1 MDLDLSIT
9 PARLN
14 CLGWRKTPSGS
25 LFPVAYFPTEN
36 SANCATSILKNFES
50 GLKAEKSKRGDS
62 VEHQEQSASVVEAL
76 EWLKKEGRGE
86 IADRLKKAKEYGDL
100 SENAEYSEA
109 KEAQSQIESQII
121 DLENVLRN
129 SVIIKKGNG
138 KSTIDIGA
146 DIEVE
151 KGGKIIKYS
160 LVGSKE
166 ANPTQNLIS
175 NQSPLGK
182 AFIGKKVG
190 DTVEVQTPKGKV
202 KYKIVKID

>member
-1 MDLDLSIT
+1 MEKHFLTKEKFEEL
-9 PARLN
+9 
-14 CLGWRKTPSGS
+14 KT
-25 LFPVAYFPTEN
+25 
-36 SANCATSILKNFES
+36 K
-50 GLKAEKSKRGDS
+50 
-62 VEHQEQSASVVEAL
+62 L